1 EPLPEPIVKIA
12 VAPNG
17 RFLACFSRDGKLAV
31 MSSNFA
37 TKVLN
42 FDTSSSQPPEQM
54 VWCGEDSVLL
64 HFRGLGVLMVG
75 PYGDWTRFSY
85 PPEATVLLAPDSDC
99 CKIFTDVECELLQ
112 RVPVASEAIS
122 RIGSTDPAAMLFDAA
137 AAFEEGDPR
146 ADENIRAMERDGDA
160 DGEGHPLL
168 EAVQSCIAA
177 AAGEF
182 DIPSQKALMRAA
194 GYGKSF
200 LSDYDSD
207 EFVEC
212 CRKLRVL
219 NNCRHK
225 SCGMPLTSQQYD
237 RLTPEVLVDR
247 LAMRHLHLLAVRV
260 CDHLRLRRDRVAVH

>member
-1 EPLPEPIVKIA
+1 
-12 VAPNG
+12 
-17 RFLACFSRDGKLAV
+17 

-64 HFRGLGVLMVG
+64 HFRGRGGLMVG

-146 ADENIRAMERDGDA
+146 ADEVKRY
-160 DGEGHPLL
+160 GEGHPLL

-177 AAGEF
+177 AVGEF
-182 DIPSQKALMRAA
+182 DIPRQK
-194 GYGKSF
+194 
-200 LSDYDSD
+200 
-207 EFVEC
+207 
-212 CRKLRVL
+212 
-219 NNCRHK
+219 
-225 SCGMPLTSQQYD
+225 
-237 RLTPEVLVDR
+237 
-247 LAMRHLHLLAVRV
+247 
-260 CDHLRLRRDRVAVH
+260 

>member
-1 EPLPEPIVKIA
+1 
-12 VAPNG
+12 
-17 RFLACFSRDGKLAV
+17 RQ
-31 MSSNFA
+31 
-37 TKVLN
+37 VLN

-64 HFRGLGVLMVG
+64 HFRGMGVLMVG

-112 RVPVASEAIS
+112 RVPLASEAIS

-146 ADENIRAMERDGDA
+146 ADEVSAHGGEGGWGPGAGGGSGLGRRGIRIMHFARDSMERDGDL

-182 DIPSQKALMRAA
+182 DVGRQQALMRAA

-237 RLTPEVLVDR
+237 RLTPEV
-247 LAMRHLHLLAVRV
+247 
-260 CDHLRLRRDRVAVH
+260 RRCRCRCRRRRRQTGRQ